1 MNYKYILFDFDGTV
15 VDTIKGTRDS
25 ALYALSKFG
34 IDERNNT
41 VLGKIFS
48 GPPIKESFSKY
59 NLTPEE
65 IDKAAMYYRNYQAEN
80 TIECNSTYDGM
91 KELLVELNN
100 KGKKCYVVTAKL
112 ESTAKKILKYLG
124 LDEYFELVVGA
135 TTDGSRT
142 KKNDIL
148 KFEKQVQKLEIKDLI
163 GQIDNFNSSEAV
175 IIGDRPSDI
184 KAGINN
190 NIDSIGVLYGMDT
203 IENLQD
209 AKYLVNTPFEIMD
222 IIK

>member
-41 VLGKIFS
+41 DLGKIFS

-148 KFEKQVQKLEIKDLI
+148 KYLI

>member
-34 IDERNNT
+34 IDESKNID
-41 VLGKIFS
+41 LGKIFS

-59 NLTPEE
+59 NLTSKE

-91 KELLVELNN
+91 EELLVELNN
-100 KGKKCYVVTAKL
+100 KGKKCYIVTAKL
-112 ESTAKKILKYLG
+112 ETTAKKILKYLE
-124 LDEYFELVVGA
+124 LDQYFELIVGA
-135 TTDGSRT
+135 TMDGSRT
-142 KKNDIL
+142 KKKDIL
-148 KFEKQVQKLEIKDLI
+148 KYLI
-163 GQIDNFNSSEAV
+163 EQIDNFNSNEAI

-184 KAGINN
+184 KAGIIN

-203 IENLQD
+203 IENLKD
-209 AKYLVNTPFEIMD
+209 AKYLVNTPLEILN